1 MSITLARDL
10 VMNYGWNS
18 TCYQILNPGIAHWFS
33 SLTPAVVG
41 YVRRNRMLLVAGA
54 PVCTSDRLA
63 DVCGEFEAFARRKG
77 CGVCYVCAEE
87 RLRIL
92 FEHSPSHAAV
102 TLGAQPIWRPPA
114 WPDLIQRQASLRS
127 QLNRCR
133 NKAVSVEHLPPE
145 HAVGHGGGRRILQ
158 EWLAA
163 RRLPPMHFL
172 AEPDVLNEVN
182 SERVILVAKRDGVPV
197 AYLVACPIAAR
208 KGYLI
213 ELLARAR
220 TAPNG
225 TSELLIDGAM
235 RRFAGAGISRVTLG
249 LVALAHAAE
258 SGIRGNPFWLRA
270 AMQFARLHANRFYN
284 FRGLEQFRE
293 KLAPCGWEPVYAIS
307 TENRFSPRTL
317 YSLGAAFAGIPPWLA
332 IGIGVAKAVREEICG
347 SVSWQR

>member
-1 MSITLARDL
+1 MS
-10 VMNYGWNS
+10 YGWNS
-18 TCYQILNPGIAHWFS
+18 TCYQILNPGMAHWFP
-33 SLTPAVVG
+33 SLNRAVVG

-54 PVCTSDRLA
+54 PVCMPERLF
-63 DVCGEFEAFARRKG
+63 DVCSEFESFARRQG

-87 RLRIL
+87 RLRSL
-92 FEHSPSHAAV
+92 FEHSPSHATV
-102 TLGAQPIWRPPA
+102 TLGAQPVWHPQA

-133 NKAVSVEHLPPE
+133 NKAVSVEPLAPE
-145 HAVGHGGGRRILQ
+145 YAAKHRGIRKILG

-172 AEPDVLNEVN
+172 VEPDVLNEAN
-182 SERVILVAKRDGVPV
+182 SERVILVAKREGVPV

-208 KGYLI
+208 KGYLV

-220 TAPNG
+220 AAPNG

-258 SGIRGNPFWLRA
+258 SGIRRNPFWLRT

-284 FRGLEQFRE
+284 FRGLEQFRV

-307 TENRFSPRTL
+307 NEKRFSPRAL
-317 YSLGAAFAGIPPWLA
+317 YSIGAAFAGISPWLA
-332 IGIGVAKAVREEICG
+332 IGTGVVKAVQQEVFG
-347 SVSWQR
+347 NVSWRRW